1 MKGPML
7 PFCIAMTLACGL
19 PGPHAA
25 DAPVVAHV
33 VHRGLLGAQESV
45 VGRARTGGRFV
56 LLTSGKR
63 LVEIDD
69 QGRVSQ
75 RALDGGASELWS
87 LAAAGDGTLWALEGR
102 DMLVEVT
109 GRGEARRL
117 PLDGAYAG
125 VHAGPGFLLYQ
136 PYDFRVGSPALL
148 RGDPAAVGA
157 PVGHLRVSDGT
168 GARVAVWMKS
178 LVQCG
183 FVASGRIPCWPVGDA
198 AVDIIDGA
206 GTGLLVRLD
215 DLTPRVNVSGEE
227 FAERGRPV
235 LQDVALTDGDAIW
248 VLASA
253 PDAAVAKERGV
264 RDLWHFSVAGRRLDR
279 YRLARPARML
289 IAGAEDLLAISGDG
303 DLVRLEVR

>member
-1 MKGPML
+1 MKAPMR
-7 PFCIAMTLACGL
+7 FCIAMTLACG
-19 PGPHAA
+19 PGPHAG
-25 DAPVVAHV
+25 DTPILPHV

-45 VGRARTGGRFV
+45 VGRARSGGRFV

-63 LVEIDD
+63 LIEVDE

-75 RALDGGASELWS
+75 RALNGGDAELWS
-87 LAAAGDGTLWALEGR
+87 LAAAADGSLWALEGR
-102 DMLVEVT
+102 DMLVEVA

-157 PVGHLRVSDGT
+157 PAGQLRVADGT
-168 GARVAVWMKS
+168 GPRVAVWMKS

-183 FVASGRIPCWPVGDA
+183 FVTSGRIPCWPVGDA
-198 AVDIIDGA
+198 AVDIIDGG

-215 DLTPRVNVSGEE
+215 ELAPRVNVSGEE
-227 FAERGRPV
+227 FAEAGRPV
-235 LQDVALTDGDAIW
+235 LQDVALADGDAFW

-253 PDAAVAKERGV
+253 PDAAAANERGV
-264 RDLWHFSVAGRRLDR
+264 RDLWRFSSAGRRLAR
-279 YRLARPARML
+279 YRLALPARML
-289 IAGAEDLLAISGDG
+289 IAGREDLFAISGDG
-303 DLVRLEVR
+303 HLVRLEVR